1 MKKLA
6 VYRNTLT
13 HLGYA
18 SIFDWYKILV
28 TLEGTLKIIEKFYFK
43 NISYKNEN
51 NEDLIIRCKK
61 VLERSEKN
69 TKELWMASKEEFLMS
84 YEEYLEVL
92 LSKLNVSISDE
103 SQLIYN
109 NQLYKTLKLVENDK
123 KYIIHFKYSYINES
137 IFLLNKDNEIIFV
150 ICIDDFNINFDE
162 KGEMLNIKEQF

>member
-1 MKKLA
+1 M
-6 VYRNTLT
+6 
-13 HLGYA
+13 
-18 SIFDWYKILV
+18 

-61 VLERSEKN
+61 VLERSEKI

>member
-1 MKKLA
+1 M
-6 VYRNTLT
+6 
-13 HLGYA
+13 
-18 SIFDWYKILV
+18 

-123 KYIIHFKYSYINES
+123 KYIIH
-137 IFLLNKDNEIIFV
+137 
-150 ICIDDFNINFDE
+150 
-162 KGEMLNIKEQF
+162 